1 MAKFQKFTVIEAES
15 MVHADARAVVK
26 EYARM
31 RDIARKRMNR
41 LKDDDFDWTKASKEK
56 FPAFS
61 NMDVRDLP
69 KAFSELSKFLSAK
82 RSTLGGQK
90 EIRDKTMY
98 TLNKAIGKIYTDEET
113 GEEKVDKSV
122 HGVTKKNYSRVI
134 KIMNETRRMKLNSSL
149 YDSTKIVELADSTL
163 AMSDTAFNDL
173 LDNLEFAIRNRQGFT
188 RIPEL
193 DGKSFDE
200 IKSMIEGKKK

>member
-90 EIRDKTMY
+90 EIRNKTME
-98 TLNKAIGKIYTDEET
+98 TLNKAIGAYDEE
-113 GEEKVDKSV
+113 GKLDKSV
-122 HGVTKKNYSRVI
+122 AHVNKKNYSRVI
-134 KIMNETRRMKLNSSL
+134 EIMNETRRMKLNSSL

>member
-41 LKDDDFDWTKASKEK
+41 LKDDAFDWTRSSKEK

-61 NMDVRDLP
+61 NMDIRDLP

-90 EIRDKTMY
+90 EIRNKTME
-98 TLNKAIGKIYTDEET
+98 TLNTAIGAYDED
-113 GEEKVDKSV
+113 GKLDKSMP
-122 HGVTKKNYSRVI
+122 HVTKQNYDRVI
-134 KIMNETRRMKLNSSL
+134 KILNEARRMKIA
-149 YDSTKIVELADSTL
+149 YDSSKMVELANTTL
-163 AMSDTAFNDL
+163 SLSNDAFDAI
-173 LDNLEFAIRNRQGFT
+173 LDNLDKALEQRNTFT
-188 RIPEL
+188 QIPEL
-193 DGKSFDE
+193 DGYSFDQITE
-200 IKSMIEGKKK
+200 LLK